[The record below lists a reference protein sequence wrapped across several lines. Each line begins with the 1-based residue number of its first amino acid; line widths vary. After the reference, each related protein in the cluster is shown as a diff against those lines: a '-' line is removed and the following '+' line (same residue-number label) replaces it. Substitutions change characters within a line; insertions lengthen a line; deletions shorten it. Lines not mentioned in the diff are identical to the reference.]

1 MTPGVPVRVFEA
13 NWMQIEEYLR
23 RDDRIVLPTGSTE
36 QHGYL
41 SLGTDAILAER
52 VAAEAAGPL
61 GVPVLPALPF
71 GMAPYFAAFPG
82 SMSLR
87 MTTYIEVLRDLLD
100 GLAAQGFR
108 RIAIVNGHGGN
119 SPATGFIREWVC
131 QPRPERVQV
140 LFHSW
145 YNAPQT
151 TAAAD
156 QFDRDQMHGGWV
168 ENFPWTRV
176 AGAEL
181 PSRPAPIVQPRI
193 GGLNAAEVRAAAP
206 DGMLG
211 GAYARPDEDM
221 QAVWAAGV
229 AEVRAL
235 LEDGWIR

>member
-1 MTPGVPVRVFEA
+1 MRVFDA
-13 NWMQIEEYLR
+13 NWMQIEEYLS

-52 VAAEAAGPL
+52 VAVEAAEPL
-61 GVPVLPALPF
+61 GVPVLPVLPF

-87 MTTYIEVLRDLLD
+87 ITTYIEVLRDLLD
-100 GLAAQGFR
+100 GLAGQGFR
-108 RIAIVNGHGGN
+108 RIAIINGHGGN
-119 SPATGFIREWVC
+119 SPVTGFIREWIC

-151 TAAAD
+151 AAAAS
-156 QFDRDQMHGGWV
+156 QFDPDQMHGGWV

-176 AGAEL
+176 AGAEM
-181 PSRPAPIVQPRI
+181 PAGPRPVIPREHF
-193 GGLNAAEVRAAAP
+193 GLLDPAQVRAAAP
-206 DGMLG
+206 DGVLG

-221 QAVWAAGV
+221 KVVWDAGV

-235 LEDGWIR
+235 LQNGWVR

>member
-1 MTPGVPVRVFEA
+1 MRVFDA
-13 NWMQIEEYLR
+13 NWMQIEEYLG

-52 VAAEAAGPL
+52 VAVEAAQPL

-87 MTTYIEVLRDLLD
+87 ITTYIEVLRDLLD

-119 SPATGFIREWVC
+119 APVTGFLREWIC
-131 QPRPERVQV
+131 QPRVHRVQV

-145 YNAPQT
+145 YNAPR
-151 TAAAD
+151 TAAAAD
-156 QFDRDQMHGGWV
+156 RFDRDQMHGGWV
-168 ENFPWTRV
+168 ENFPWTRLPGV
-176 AGAEL
+176 DLPAGPRPVVSREL
-181 PSRPAPIVQPRI
+181 I
-193 GGLNAAEVRAAAP
+193 GLLDPQRLRAAAP
-206 DGMLG
+206 DGVMG

-221 QAVWAAGV
+221 RAVWDAGV
-229 AEVRAL
+229 AEVREL
-235 LEDGWIR
+235 LDSGWAE